1 MKKKILVL
9 GSSGMLGIEVLKEL
23 AKLSNFSIHA
33 TVRKTKDINLVKEYI
48 GEKKNSIKFIKFQIS
63 KNYKKR
69 LKQILSSYDYVIN
82 CIGIIKPYILDN
94 NPESVENA
102 LIVNSL
108 FPHYLKK
115 YANKKT
121 QIFQIATD
129 CVYDGKDGLY
139 SEKTSHNALDV
150 YGKSKSLG
158 EVDSEN
164 FYNIRC
170 SIIGNEI
177 KGYKSLLCWFKS
189 QKKNSKLLGFQD
201 HLWNGITT
209 KYFGSVIATI
219 IKNNLKL
226 PKLFHL
232 LPKNIVTK
240 YELLKIF
247 QKKFKRNDIMIEKF
261 KSKMT
266 IDRTLKTYH
275 KNTNKKIYTS
285 LGYKVA
291 PSIQKLIN
299 DI

>member
-1 MKKKILVL
+1 MRKKILVL
-9 GSSGMLGIEVLKEL
+9 GSSGMLGIEVLKEI
-23 AKLSNFSIHA
+23 AKLNNSLIYA
-33 TVRKTKDINLVKEYI
+33 TVRKTKDIKLVKKYI
-48 GEKKNSIKFIKFQIS
+48 GEKKNSIKFLKFQIN
-63 KNYKKR
+63 KNYKKK
-69 LKQILSSYDYVIN
+69 LKNMLSGYDFVIN
-82 CIGIIKPYILDN
+82 CIGIIKPYIKDSD
-94 NPESVENA
+94 PKSVENA

-115 YANKKT
+115 CANKKT
-121 QIFQIATD
+121 QIYQIATD
-129 CVYDGKDGLY
+129 CVFDGKDGLY
-139 SEKTSHNALDV
+139 SENFSHNALDV

-158 EVDSEN
+158 EVNSEN

-177 KGYKSLLCWFKS
+177 KGHKSLMCWFKH
-189 QKKNSKLLGFQD
+189 QKKNAKLLGFKD

-209 KYFGSVIATI
+209 KYFGSVVATI
-219 IKNNLKL
+219 IQNNLKL
-226 PKLFHL
+226 PNLFHL
-232 LPKNIVTK
+232 LPKNIITK

-247 QKKFKRNDIMIEKF
+247 QTKFKRDDIIIKKF

-275 KNTNKKIYTS
+275 KNINKKIHTS